1 MSPQDKN
8 ELINALIGMIFGIAV
23 GVLITYAI
31 LQGMIR

>member
-8 ELINALIGMIFGIAV
+8 DLINALVGMIFGISI

-31 LQGMIR
+31 LEGLV